1 MHANE
6 GAPTGWHG
14 ALPRSLLED
23 ALVRKLLILSPTA
36 DALGKC
42 DYRLPLTRGL
52 APSDTWTARLMLL
65 CREMRLDAGFPTWEC
80 IHSRE
85 GPEGPELK
93 EAEGRNQSSLATGSQ
108 KEQDSL
114 NVPPAPSGLSGCP
127 SEFSQAVPGPR
138 DLGVHTQGT
147 WPTVCD
153 HRKE

>member
-65 CREMRLDAGFPTWEC
+65 CREMVWTLVSPLGSVFTPGRA
-80 IHSRE
+80 
-85 GPEGPELK
+85 LK
-93 EAEGRNQSSLATGSQ
+93 ARS
-108 KEQDSL
+108 
-114 NVPPAPSGLSGCP
+114 
-127 SEFSQAVPGPR
+127 
-138 DLGVHTQGT
+138 
-147 WPTVCD
+147 
-153 HRKE
+153 